1 MTDHKFD
8 QAGQCA
14 EAAIE
19 IQSFFRW
26 EVTKICYTP
35 QVPEEKDRQPSGFQN
50 SIAAM
55 TDTKLWEGEYTTIK
69 WQVKVTE
76 LRGLSPVRPVVL
88 VKKGFTVPPE
98 SFLQL

>member
-1 MTDHKFD
+1 
-8 QAGQCA
+8 
-14 EAAIE
+14 
-19 IQSFFRW
+19 
-26 EVTKICYTP
+26 
-35 QVPEEKDRQPSGFQN
+35 
-50 SIAAM
+50 M